1 MTEMEKTKNHPTFTK
16 IKRVCVSKIAIYSHL
31 YSRDLFFA
39 KLAQASL
46 ESARPELLVR

>member
-1 MTEMEKTKNHPTFTK
+1 MEKTKPSLGLK
-16 IKRVCVSKIAIYSHL
+16 GCVSKIAIYSHL

-39 KLAQASL
+39 KLAVASL